1 MRFALTLA
9 AISLFVIAGCS
20 GGTGGT
26 GQVQVR
32 AQARHEMTTPAAG
45 DTGSTDTMT
54 DTTGTGG

>member
-9 AISLFVIAGCS
+9 AIALFVIAGC

-26 GQVQVR
+26 GDTGTGGDV
-32 AQARHEMTTPAAG
+32 PAA
-45 DTGSTDTMT
+45 TDTIT